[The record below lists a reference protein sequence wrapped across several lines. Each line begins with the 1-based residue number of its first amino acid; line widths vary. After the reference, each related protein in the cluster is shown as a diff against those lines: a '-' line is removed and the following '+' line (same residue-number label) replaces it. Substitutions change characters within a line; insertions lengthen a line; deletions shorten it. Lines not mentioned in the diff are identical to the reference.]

1 MVKKWKENDVVFVL
15 DRLQVPGNARPLKLK
30 FNPSPY
36 LVVKCLYSTS
46 LLRRLSDN
54 FMALYS
60 NDHIKKY
67 NGADPLFATVPP
79 EISKILI
86 NKFEDFLA
94 EDFTTITKF
103 DNFEIPEG
111 IPLYDPQDEW
121 KN

>member
-1 MVKKWKENDVVFVL
+1 
-15 DRLQVPGNARPLKLK
+15 
-30 FNPSPY
+30 
-36 LVVKCLYSTS
+36 
-46 LLRRLSDN
+46 
-54 FMALYS
+54 MALYS

-103 DNFEIPEG
+103 DNQVETHQHIAS
-111 IPLYDPQDEW
+111 LLT
-121 KN
+121 